1 MEANPHC
8 ARWRVA
14 FDARGALI
22 EPHTRKMIDLGTL
35 EVEAYIGRWFRPIVL
50 NAAVTQ
56 ASVMTVGPQGRYG
69 AVLFVEKEGFNE
81 RLAASQIADRFDIA
95 IMSTKGMS
103 VTAARRLVDALA
115 ALGVRLF
122 VLHDFDI
129 TGFSIKKTLTES
141 GRRHQFVNKLDYVDM
156 GLRLVDVERLG
167 LESERVSI
175 DKDRDTLRERLQI
188 NGATVAEADF
198 LLSGRRVEL
207 NAMTSDQFVAFIEEK
222 LIAHGVRKVVPDDAL
237 LAEAFAAMTRA
248 AEAIERLHNE
258 MQRLRAAPVET
269 PEGLA
274 DEVRRLL
281 EAEPP

>member
-1 MEANPHC
+1 M
-8 ARWRVA
+8 
-14 FDARGALI
+14 
-22 EPHTRKMIDLGTL
+22 
-35 EVEAYIGRWFRPIVL
+35 
-50 NAAVTQ
+50 
-56 ASVMTVGPQGRYG
+56 
-69 AVLFVEKEGFNE
+69 
-81 RLAASQIADRFDIA
+81 
-95 IMSTKGMS
+95 
-103 VTAARRLVDALA
+103 
-115 ALGVRLF
+115 
-122 VLHDFDI
+122 
-129 TGFSIKKTLTES
+129 
-141 GRRHQFVNKLDYVDM
+141 NKLDYVDM

-175 DKDRDTLRERLQI
+175 DKDRDTLRERLGI

-222 LIAHGVRKVVPDDAL
+222 LIAPGVRKVVPDDAL

-258 MQRLRAAPVET
+258 IQRLRAVPVET

-281 EAEPP
+281 EAEPTLTWDEALLRLAQARRRH

>member
-1 MEANPHC
+1 MSPSTRTATPC
-8 ARWRVA
+8 A
-14 FDARGALI
+14 
-22 EPHTRKMIDLGTL
+22 
-35 EVEAYIGRWFRPIVL
+35 
-50 NAAVTQ
+50 
-56 ASVMTVGPQGRYG
+56 
-69 AVLFVEKEGFNE
+69 
-81 RLAASQIADRFDIA
+81 
-95 IMSTKGMS
+95 
-103 VTAARRLVDALA
+103 
-115 ALGVRLF
+115 
-122 VLHDFDI
+122 
-129 TGFSIKKTLTES
+129 S
-141 GRRHQFVNKLDYVDM
+141 GC
-156 GLRLVDVERLG
+156 E
-167 LESERVSI
+167 
-175 DKDRDTLRERLQI
+175 I